1 MNWFRP
7 VLVIV
12 GLIFGIFSSVQVRS
26 QVSNATLSG
35 TVADSS
41 GAVIANPKVSIQNVA
56 TGISRE
62 VTTDSD
68 GFYSVSNL
76 QPGSYQVTV
85 SASGFST
92 YEQMS
97 LTLTVGAHQVLN
109 IPMKVGEVSQ
119 TVEITTEAPVVDLA
133 SSSISD
139 QIDSDTVRELPLNGR
154 DWTQLATLSPGVH
167 AINTQSSV
175 DSKSSRSRRG
185 WGNQLTDA
193 GHRPTENNFVVDGIS
208 VNDPSNSGPGSVLG
222 VNLGADAIQEFSVV
236 TTNYSAEYGR
246 TSGAYINAITKSG
259 TNELHGSAYGFFRN
273 SSLDALP
280 FFTPPGSTEAPF
292 DRKQFGASAG
302 YRIQKDKTFIF
313 GDYEGI
319 RQSLANANQNIV
331 LSGNAHNGILAN
343 PVAPYTLTP
352 VASCPAGSTDVVPGV
367 SNICI
372 DNLVLPYL
380 QFFPTPTC
388 PTGGCA
394 SGDTGSYNVLGQSAT
409 SENYFTIKF
418 DHKFSDKDSISSSY
432 FYDFAPY
439 TSTDSYAYTL
449 LGTITH
455 RQEFNIAEYHVF
467 NPNLVN
473 SARVGVSRVWSADQT
488 PLKALNPL
496 AADTKFGATPG
507 QSVPII
513 EIPGVITAMQG
524 GFGASGANLIGW
536 TSYQFYDDL
545 SLTKGTHALKFG
557 FNMERMEKNDGNGP
571 YENGDFVFGSIQG
584 FLTNQPQ
591 NVSLFDTALSVAF
604 GTRMSV
610 FAGYAQDD
618 WRFRK
623 NLTFNIG
630 VRYEMSTL
638 PTESHN
644 RWQFVTDFL
653 NGVPVHVNTSWAK
666 NGTLKDFAPRVGL
679 AWDPFG
685 DGKTSVRAGF
695 GVFDVVPLPVVGAP
709 GPGYPFT
716 VQPTID
722 LTNHPG
728 TFPTGANAFLNFTG
742 VDNTTTVSYKEPD
755 PKRSYDMNWNLNVER
770 DLGHNSSIMI
780 GYTGMRAVH
789 QVLFPQDPNG
799 VPGHFVQGAGWLW
812 PIPNTAP
819 IPVSNICSNGSA
831 PTATGCPWPV
841 NNPNVGDIRS
851 TIWSGS
857 AFYNGLQVHYKK
869 ALGHGL
875 EGQASYTYGHCID
888 DGSSGAI
895 SDQFQNS
902 LSTFYWMYPDI
913 KQDHRGNCDYDQRHV
928 LSVNFVYM
936 IPSPTGNAF
945 ARNIAGGWEVAGILS
960 AQTGDPFTLL
970 IAGDSLG
977 FSSTDVHNYPTRLS
991 TADCKNPV
999 NPGNTS
1005 NYIKLNCF
1013 TVPLA
1018 PASMASQCVA
1028 AATGSA
1034 GPVSGTVTCMN
1045 LLGSNGRNQ
1054 IYGPGLLNLDFSL
1067 FKNIPIKKISEAFNV
1082 QLRFEFFNVMNHP
1095 SFQSPLDTNA
1105 LFNSD
1110 GSVIPPPTA
1119 TSSGPGTLDAT
1130 TGTQREIQMGVKIA
1144 W

>member
-1 MNWFRP
+1 MTSRKRWLRAFP
-7 VLVIV
+7 IVIA
-12 GLIFGIFSSVQVRS
+12 GLFLGILPSVQVRS
-26 QVSNATLSG
+26 QVSDATLSG

-41 GAVIANPKVSIQNVA
+41 GAVIAGAKISIQHVA
-56 TGISRE
+56 TGIARE
-62 VTTDSD
+62 VITDSS
-68 GFYSVSNL
+68 GFYSTSNL
-76 QPGSYQVTV
+76 QPGIYLVRV

-92 YEQMS
+92 YEQKD

-109 IPMKVGEVSQ
+109 VPMTVGQVSQ
-119 TVEITTEAPVVDLA
+119 TVEVSTEAPVVDLA

-139 QIDSDTVRELPLNGR
+139 QIDSNTVRELPLNGR

-193 GHRPTENNFVVDGIS
+193 GHRPTENNFVMDGIS
-208 VNDPSNSGPGSVLG
+208 INDPSNSGPGSVLG
-222 VNLGADAIQEFSVV
+222 VNLGTDAIQEFSVV

-259 TNELHGSAYGFFRN
+259 TNEFHGSAYSFFRN
-273 SSLDALP
+273 ASLDALP
-280 FFTPPGSTEAPF
+280 FFTPSGTTQAPF

-302 YRIQKDKTFIF
+302 YKIQKDKTFIF

-319 RQSLANANQNIV
+319 RQNLSVANQNVV
-331 LSGNAHNGILAN
+331 LSANAHNGILN
-343 PVAPYTLTP
+343 NGAPP
-352 VASCPAGSTDVVPGV
+352 VASCPAGSTEVVPGA
-367 SNICI
+367 SNVCI

-380 QFFPTPTC
+380 QFFPIPSC
-388 PTGGCA
+388 PSGGCPP
-394 SGDTGSYNVLGQSAT
+394 GDTGSYNVLGQSDT
-409 SENYFTIKF
+409 TENYFTIKF
-418 DHKFSDKDSISSSY
+418 DHKFSEKDSMSSSY

-455 RQEFNIAEYHVF
+455 RQEINIAEYHLF

-473 SARVGVSRVWSADQT
+473 SVRFGVSRVWSADQQ

-496 AADTKFGATPG
+496 AGDTTYGATPG

-524 GFGASGANLIGW
+524 GFGASGENIIGW
-536 TSYQFYDDL
+536 TSWQFYDDL

-557 FNMERMEKNDGNGP
+557 FNAERMDKNDGNGP
-571 YENGDFVFGSIQG
+571 FENGDFVFGSIQQ

-591 NVSLFDTALSVAF
+591 NVSLFDTALNVAF
-604 GTRMSV
+604 GTRVSL
-610 FAGYAQDD
+610 FAGYVQDD

-638 PTESHN
+638 PTEAHD

-653 NGVPVHVNTSWAK
+653 NGVPVHVHTSWAK
-666 NGTLKDFAPRVGL
+666 NSTLKDFAPRVGL

-695 GVFDVVPLPVVGAP
+695 GIFDVVPLPVVGAP

-722 LTNHPG
+722 LTSHPG
-728 TFPTGANAFLNFTG
+728 TFPTGANALLNFTG

-755 PKRSYDMNWNLNVER
+755 PKRSYDMNWNLNIER
-770 DLGHNSSIMI
+770 DLGHDSSVMI

-789 QVLFPQDPNG
+789 QVIFPQDPNG
-799 VPGHFVQGAGWLW
+799 VPGQFVQGAGWLW
-812 PIPNTAP
+812 PLP
-819 IPVSNICSNGSA
+819 SA
-831 PTATGCPWPV
+831 NAPV

-913 KQDHRGNCDYDQRHV
+913 KADHRGNCDFDQRHV
-928 LSVNFVYM
+928 LSVNFVYT
-936 IPSPTGNAF
+936 IPSPSENAF
-945 ARNIAGGWEVAGILS
+945 VKNIAGGWELAGILT
-960 AQTGDPFTLL
+960 AQTGDPFSVL

-977 FSSTDVHNYPTRLS
+977 FHSTDVHNYPSRLP
-991 TADCKNPV
+991 TAGCQNPV
-999 NPGNTS
+999 NPGNTA
-1005 NYIKLNCF
+1005 NYINLSCF
-1013 TVPLA
+1013 TVPYA
-1018 PASMASQCVA
+1018 PASFASQCVS
-1028 AATGSA
+1028 ATTGTA
-1034 GPVSGTVTCMN
+1034 GPLPNTVTCMN
-1045 LLGSNGRNQ
+1045 LLGDNGRNQ
-1054 IYGPGLLNLDFSL
+1054 IFGPGLLNLDFSL

-1105 LFNSD
+1105 LFNAD
-1110 GSVIPPPTA
+1110 GTTNPGAGQLDSTA
-1119 TSSGPGTLDAT
+1119 
-1130 TGTQREIQMGVKIA
+1130 GTQREIQMGVKIA